1 MATPLTPAHRSWR
14 IKVFAATWLSYV
26 GFYFCRKPF
35 SSAKAAIGDET
46 GWSASTLANI
56 YAAYLIAYSVGQ
68 FLASAMGPK
77 IGPRKNLL
85 LGMAISVVVTVI
97 MGIGLDAPMLAG
109 LAVVNGLAQA
119 TGWSGNVGTMAN
131 WFHKHERGKVMGVWS
146 TNFTIGAIT
155 AGLVMARV
163 LGDGGPAA
171 QPWAWCFYIGA
182 GVLTLV
188 WIQFYFL
195 QRDRPESVGL
205 DPIDDP
211 VTAADEAQEPE
222 PEPPA
227 PAIAM
232 HAHAHRS
239 ALVRAWF
246 RWRANS
252 QARSKIYLSRDA
264 KINLALVAGF
274 YFFSK
279 LVRYAIWSWAA
290 YFLEE
295 KYKLSGKA
303 ANTYAIAFDI
313 CGVPGVFITG
323 WISDRFF
330 QSRRATIA
338 FLMMLGMTAATALL
352 ILFGGTSVTAFVVL
366 LGVVGFFLYGP
377 DALLSGAGA
386 MDIGSRRAATFAA
399 AVISGFGSLGPIVQ
413 EVIVPRV
420 YDEKTSGM
428 GPVFAILFIS
438 AACAALFCAA
448 LVFRNRR
455 GGRGI

>member
-1 MATPLTPAHRSWR
+1 MTPISPAHRTWR
-14 IKVFAATWLSYV
+14 IKVFIATWLSYV
-26 GFYFCRKPF
+26 GFYFCRRPF
-35 SSAKAAIGDET
+35 SAAKSAIGEQNHWD
-46 GWSASTLANI
+46 AKTLGNI
-56 YAAYLIAYSVGQ
+56 YAAYLIAYALGQ
-68 FLASAMGPK
+68 FLASRMGPRL
-77 IGPRKNLL
+77 GPRKNVL
-85 LGMAISVVVTVI
+85 LGMGLSILVTLA
-97 MGIGLDAPMLAG
+97 MGIALSPWVMAG
-109 LAVVNGLAQA
+109 LIAVNGLAQA

-163 LGDGGPAA
+163 LGDGGPAT
-171 QPWAWCFYIGA
+171 QPWAWCFYVGA

-211 VTAADEAQEPE
+211 ITAVDESQEPE
-222 PEPPA
+222 PPP

-232 HAHAHRS
+232 SSRAHRN

-252 QARSKIYLSRDA
+252 QARSKVYLSRDA

-295 KYKLSGKA
+295 KYKLSGRA

-313 CGVPGVFITG
+313 CGVPGVFLTG
-323 WISDRFF
+323 WISDKYFK
-330 QSRRATIA
+330 SRRAGIA
-338 FLMMLGMTAATALL
+338 FVMMLGMTGATGLL

-438 AACAALFCAA
+438 AACAAVFCAA
-448 LVFRNRR
+448 LVLRNRR

>member
-1 MATPLTPAHRSWR
+1 MTPISPTHRTWR
-14 IKVFAATWLSYV
+14 TKVFIATWLSYV
-26 GFYFCRKPF
+26 GFYFCRRPF
-35 SSAKAAIGDET
+35 SAAKSAIGEQNHWD
-46 GWSASTLANI
+46 AKTLGNI
-56 YAAYLIAYSVGQ
+56 YAAYLIAYALGQ
-68 FLASAMGPK
+68 FLASRMGPRL
-77 IGPRKNLL
+77 GPRKNVL
-85 LGMAISVVVTVI
+85 LGMGLSIIVTLV
-97 MGIGLDAPMLAG
+97 MGIALSPWVMAG
-109 LAVVNGLAQA
+109 LIAVNGLAQA

-146 TNFTIGAIT
+146 TNFTVGAIT
-155 AGLVMARV
+155 AGLVMGLV
-163 LGDGGPAA
+163 LGNGSAA
-171 QPWAWCFYIGA
+171 VQPWAWCFYVGA

-211 VTAADEAQEPE
+211 VTGVDESQEE
-222 PEPPA
+222 PEPPP

-232 HAHAHRS
+232 PANTHRS

-246 RWRANS
+246 RWRTTSHGRA
-252 QARSKIYLSRDA
+252 KIFLSRDA

-338 FLMMLGMTAATALL
+338 FLMMLGMTGATALL
-352 ILFGGTSVTAFVVL
+352 ILFGGSSVTAFVVL

-413 EVIVPRV
+413 EIIVPRV

-438 AACAALFCAA
+438 AASAALFCAA
-448 LVFRNRR
+448 LVVRNRR